1 MPENSNTVY
10 FENDSFPITAVE
22 PWFKVKVQVVTQ
34 YIRSFIAQAAAA
46 ADELVLVDLF
56 AGSGLYSVGYQRQ
69 IFASAMIGL
78 LREPLPVSRWV
89 FCEAEAELAAALKVR
104 INRYFREKNVLLFEQ
119 KPEELI
125 DRLRFYIPK
134 SKGSHKVAVLAVADP
149 FSLEPPFETLE
160 KLAALGF
167 SFLIPYTM
175 PLNARMNY
183 EQYLSEH
190 QSRLKLFVGNNHGV
204 ERLKESTS
212 PWHFYKRLVNVH
224 QNNMLVL
231 GLNPALSV
239 HKLDSEW
246 MDVPQYYIGF
256 YGRQIAAKS
265 VLRDVNASAA
275 PQISLFQS
283 PAV

>member
-1 MPENSNTVY
+1 MPETTNTVY
-10 FENDSFPITAVE
+10 FENDAFPITAVE
-22 PWFKVKVQVVTQ
+22 PWFKVKVQVVTH
-34 YIRSFIAQAAAA
+34 YIRSFIAQAAAV

-56 AGSGLYSVGYQRQ
+56 AASGLYSVGYQRQ
-69 IFASAMIGL
+69 IFASAMLGL
-78 LREPLPVSRWV
+78 MREPLPVSRWV
-89 FCEAEAELAAALKVR
+89 FCEAQPELAAALKVR
-104 INRYFREKNVLLFEQ
+104 INRYFRDKNVLLFEQ

-134 SKGSHKVAVLAVADP
+134 NKAGHKVAVLALADP
-149 FSLEPPFETLE
+149 FSLEPPYETLE
-160 KLAALGF
+160 KLATLGF
-167 SFLIPYTM
+167 SFLIPYTL
-175 PLNARMNY
+175 PLNSRMGY
-183 EQYLSEH
+183 EQYLHE
-190 QSRLKLFVGNNHGV
+190 QQPRLKRFIGNNYGL
-204 ERLKESTS
+204 ERLKESS
-212 PWHFYKRLVNVH
+212 SQWHFYKRLVNVH

-283 PAV
+283 PSL